1 MTDTLTPDPR
11 NPNRMAD
18 DDKAMLARSLSHW
31 GDLSGIVINRRTG
44 LLIGGHQRTSVMPD
58 GQLVTEDL
66 PEPEP
71 DGTVARGYLEHL
83 GRRYAVRVVDWS
95 EDEARAALLA
105 ANRFGRIGADDPAML
120 KDLLAELDD
129 GQRDMGLTGFDEAA
143 MEQLMTQAPPDF
155 APGTED
161 DQGKLDELAPKM
173 VCCPKCGDRFDARE
187 QL

>member
-18 DDKAMLARSLSHW
+18 DAKAMLAKSLAHW

-44 LLIGGHQRTSVMPD
+44 LRVGGHQRTSVMPD

-71 DGTVARGYLEHL
+71 DGTVARGYLEHI

-95 EDEARAALLA
+95 EDEAKAALLA

-143 MEQLMTQAPPDF
+143 MEQLMTAVHVP
-155 APGTED
+155 ED
-161 DQGKLDELAPKM
+161 NKDIDEDAMADTKNE
-173 VCCPKCGDRFDARE
+173 CPKCGFKW
-187 QL
+187 